1 MMKKDYKKYV
11 IELDGATYGF
21 IGNGLEKIIDLKDI
35 GGDKWLITDFQEAV
49 SRTMTVEAEFKYV
62 ELVVRRK
69 LQESGEFDEPV
80 SVITHWKKKKGKN
93 VTDIFFTAI
102 PTRTYYKYID
112 QIREDQDSVMLF
124 PLYLVLFGAL
134 KNIRTKGPV
143 AVVFQHGRFA
153 DLIIG
158 TKTRVYYVNRCV
170 AFDTEEEQIA
180 ALWDTVRTDIKA
192 VESENRIKI
201 TKVFS
206 LTWLDSRALPE
217 WPEDMEAEFYS
228 FEDTAVSFDG
238 AIHNISFLNAI
249 GMQSG
254 LGSISSF
261 MEKTFYYA
269 GKSIPYLNVF
279 LLLAV
284 ILLAGGYFRYHQK
297 ADQLHQEFI
306 ALDKRIDRIQLESP
320 LAISKKRYKNTLS
333 FIRDLNYYRSAPSY
347 KKVIND
353 ISGAISSD
361 MKVSVLKMDYT
372 DDEVCI
378 EIFGRIKAPFD
389 IAYKGYQSFMGILR
403 QNGYTVKESRFD
415 TEIRDSQFLVKFVKR
430 IQ

>member
-1 MMKKDYKKYV
+1 MKKEYKKYV
-11 IELDGATYGF
+11 IELDGSTYGF
-21 IGNGLEKIIDLKDI
+21 IGDGLEKIIDLKDI
-35 GGDKWLITDFQEAV
+35 GGDKWLVTDFQEAV
-49 SRTMTVEAEFKYV
+49 SRTMTVEAEYKYV

-80 SVITHWKKKKGKN
+80 SIITHWKKKKGKN
-93 VTDIFFTAI
+93 TTDIFFTAI

-124 PLYLVLFGAL
+124 PLYSVLFGIL
-134 KNIRTKGPV
+134 KNIRTKDPV
-143 AVVFQHGRFA
+143 AVVFQHDRFA

-170 AFDTEEEQIA
+170 AFDAEEEQIA
-180 ALWDTVRTDIKA
+180 SLWDTVRTDIKA
-192 VESENRIKI
+192 IESENRIKV

-206 LTWLDSRALPE
+206 LTWIDSGALPE
-217 WPEDMEAEFYS
+217 WPEDMETEFYS
-228 FEDTAVSFDG
+228 FEDTAVPFDG
-238 AIHNISFLNAI
+238 AIHNISFLNATR
-249 GMQSG
+249 MQSG
-254 LGSISSF
+254 LGSISSL
-261 MEKTFYYA
+261 MEKTFYYTK
-269 GKSIPYLNVF
+269 KSISYLNVI

-297 ADQLHQEFI
+297 ADQLHEEFM
-306 ALDKRIDRIQLESP
+306 ALDKKIDRIQLESP
-320 LAISKKRYKNTLS
+320 LAISKKRYENTLS
-333 FIRDLNYYRSAPSY
+333 FIRDLNFYRSAPSY
-347 KKVIND
+347 KKIIND
-353 ISGAISSD
+353 ISDATSSD

-378 EIFGRIKAPFD
+378 EIFGQIKAPFD

-430 IQ
+430 IL